1 MTYYQQQVHRLQAAL
16 YPHAHRR
23 RQVLAARQFI
33 EQHYAEPI
41 GLPAIADA
49 AGCSRFHFLRLFR
62 QYYGRTPHQ
71 YLTTVRL
78 REARRLLLGGAP
90 ATEACF
96 AVGFDSVA
104 SFTALFRRQ
113 HGCPPGAFAARTRRK
128 SNFEEAPAA
137 AAALL
142 CGQKPFV

>member
-1 MTYYQQQVHRLQAAL
+1 MTYYQQQVLRLRAAV

-23 RQVLAARQFI
+23 QQVLAARAFI

-62 QYYGRTPHQ
+62 QYYGCTPHQ

-78 REARRLLLGGAP
+78 REARRLLLGGAT

-96 AVGFDSVA
+96 AVGFGSVA

-113 HGCPPGAFAARTRRK
+113 HGCPPGAFAAHHRPK
-128 SNFEEAPAA
+128 SKIEEAGTGAA
-137 AAALL
+137 DLL
-142 CGQKPFV
+142 CG

>member
-1 MTYYQQQVHRLQAAL
+1 MSFYQQEVYRIRAAIF
-16 YPHAHRR
+16 PHAHRR
-23 RQVLAARQFI
+23 EQALAARRFI
-33 EQHYAEPI
+33 EQRYAEPI
-41 GLPAIADA
+41 SLRDIADA

-78 REARRLLLGGAP
+78 REARRLLRSGTL

-113 HGCPPGAFAARTRRK
+113 HGCPPGSFAVRARQK
-128 SNFEEAPAA
+128 SNIEEAAD
-137 AAALL
+137 
-142 CGQKPFV
+142 